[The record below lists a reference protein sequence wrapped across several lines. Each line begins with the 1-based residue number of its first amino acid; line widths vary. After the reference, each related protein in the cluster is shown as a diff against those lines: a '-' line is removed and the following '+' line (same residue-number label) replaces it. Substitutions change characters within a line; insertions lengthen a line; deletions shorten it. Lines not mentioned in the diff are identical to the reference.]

1 MIESMDDLEAQ
12 VRRQL
17 YRMQGFSEDVARVRA
32 REVSE
37 DGSIAVEVDGNGAL
51 RNLEF
56 SGDISRM
63 SPEEFERI
71 LVDTANAAARQAFAH
86 LSDLITEFNG
96 EQAGRV
102 GG

>member
-1 MIESMDDLEAQ
+1 MIESMDDLEAM

-17 YRMQGFSEDVARVRA
+17 YRMQGFTEDVARVRA

-37 DGSIAVEVDGNGAL
+37 DGAIAVEVDGNGAL

-63 SPEEFERI
+63 SPAEFERV
-71 LVDTANAAARQAFAH
+71 LVDTANAAAQQAFVR
-86 LSDLITEFNG
+86 LSELITELND
-96 EQAGRV
+96 EQSQQV

>member
-1 MIESMDDLEAQ
+1 MDDLEAR

-37 DGSIAVEVDGNGAL
+37 DGAIAVEVDGNGAL

-71 LVDTANAAARQAFAH
+71 LVDTANAAAQQAFAR
-86 LSDLITEFNG
+86 LSELITEFNG
-96 EQAGRV
+96 AAADRAG
-102 GG
+102 G

>member
-1 MIESMDDLEAQ
+1 MDDLEAM

-17 YRMQGFSEDVARVRA
+17 YRMQGFTEDVARVRA

-37 DGSIAVEVDGNGAL
+37 DGAIAVEVDGNGAL

-63 SPEEFERI
+63 SPAEFERV
-71 LVDTANAAARQAFAH
+71 LVDTANAAAQQAFVR
-86 LSDLITEFNG
+86 LSELITELND
-96 EQAGRV
+96 EQSQQV